1 MIFPSIRLTLSPVT
15 GRPPDYTIF
24 SEDIG
29 VTDVTKNNSRLFG
42 VTSTTRSTLLKELVV
57 AVNVFSTRRH
67 QPSTT

>member
-15 GRPPDYTIF
+15 GRRPDYTIF

-57 AVNVFSTRRH
+57 AVCVFSTHH
-67 QPSTT
+67 QASTT